1 MIMAVSLTVF
11 LAWTTNPIFSA
22 DYDLYVDAD
31 HKDEEDGSRENPF
44 RTIKKAIN
52 KLEGKGGKIYIKN
65 GEYDESLIL
74 DEKIELY
81 GESASGV
88 VIKQGM
94 IMEKDSSIKDLTISG
109 GSNAINVEDGAGVE
123 IDNCRIKNFS
133 KIGINAYVGDGKI
146 RIENSSIYDGGTKG
160 MYIQRGREI
169 ELEGNRVYDNAEE
182 GIDLREEVSGVIKNN
197 EVYNNGES
205 GIELVVGGS
214 DLLIRDN
221 QVRKNGSSG
230 IAVQFYQEFNSS
242 GIIKIEDNLL
252 SRNEKYGLDCN
263 RPSGG
268 NPKSDYWNKALELSE
283 NVIEKNEIRS
293 INEYC
298 KIIRAVDDQEE
309 NTNIKIEQTEEE
321 KSLKDDA
328 QDTET
333 GKTPEEIEMQELRLE
348 EEKIRLQ
355 QQQVEE
361 ADAIT
366 LNLSNAEEKSALLI
380 DELNKKNKL
389 LVFIVGYDERTLEL
403 INQEIIDNGDRIN
416 RLKKIFLETDNEEL
430 KETLSE
436 TIDKFNEIRQKEKIF
451 LEKKENTFN
460 LKNLWEDLMSLF
472 VN

>member
-1 MIMAVSLTVF
+1 MMAAGLTVF
-11 LAWTTNPIFSA
+11 FVWTAKPILSA
-22 DYDLYVDAD
+22 DYDLYVDAN
-31 HKDEEDGSRENPF
+31 HKDEENGTKEKPF
-44 RTIKKAIN
+44 KTIKKAIN
-52 KLEGKGGKIYIKN
+52 ELEDKGGAIYIKN
-65 GEYDESLIL
+65 GEYNESLVL
-74 DEKIELY
+74 GEKIELY
-81 GESASGV
+81 GESVSGV
-88 VIKQGM
+88 VIKQG
-94 IMEKDSSIKDLTISG
+94 IAVEENSVIKDLTING
-109 GSNAINVEDGAGVE
+109 GSNAISIEGGVSAK

-133 KIGINAYVGDGKI
+133 KIGINASAGGGKI

-160 MYIQRGREI
+160 MYIQKGREI
-169 ELEGNRVYDNAEE
+169 ELDGNRVYDNAEE

-197 EVYNNGES
+197 EIYNNGES
-205 GIELVVGGS
+205 GIELVVGGA
-214 DLLIRDN
+214 DLLIEDN
-221 QVRKNGSSG
+221 QIRKNGSSG
-230 IAVQFYQEFNSS
+230 IAVQFYRESDS
-242 GIIKIEDNLL
+242 LGTIKIEDNLL

-268 NPKSDYWNKALELSE
+268 NPKSNYWNKALELSE

-321 KSLKDDA
+321 KLLKDDA

-333 GKTPEEIEMQELRLE
+333 GKTPEEAEMQELRLE

-366 LNLSNAEEKSALLI
+366 LELSEAEERSALLM
-380 DELNKKNKL
+380 DELNKENKL
-389 LVFIVGYDERTLEL
+389 LVFIVGYNEKMLKL
-403 INQEIIDNGDRIN
+403 INQEIIENGDRIN
-416 RLKKIFLETDNEEL
+416 RLKKIFLETENKEF

-451 LEKKENTFN
+451 LEKKKGAFN
-460 LKNLWEDLMSLF
+460 LKNLWEDFVFLF
-472 VN
+472 KK